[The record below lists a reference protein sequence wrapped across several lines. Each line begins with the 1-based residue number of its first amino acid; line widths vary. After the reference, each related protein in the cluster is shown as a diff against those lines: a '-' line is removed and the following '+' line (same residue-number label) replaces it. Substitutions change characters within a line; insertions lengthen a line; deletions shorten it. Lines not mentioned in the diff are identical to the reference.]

1 MLVESVGV
9 SHHVCHDPRRTDRTP
24 TVPSTIESAQSKL
37 VYVYL
42 AATREATA
50 DELADALDVRKLGLF
65 TGLATLEAHGYVE
78 RDGPE
83 AVTPAD

>member
-1 MLVESVGV
+1 MSVTTL
-9 SHHVCHDPRRTDRTP
+9 DRTDRTP

-42 AATREATA
+42 ATAREATV
-50 DELADALDVRKLGLF
+50 DELAAALDMRKLGLF
-65 TGLATLEAHGYVE
+65 TVLATLEAHGYVE

-83 AVTPAD
+83 AVTFAD

>member
-1 MLVESVGV
+1 MPVTTL
-9 SHHVCHDPRRTDRTP
+9 DRADATP

-42 AATREATA
+42 AAKREATI
-50 DELADALDVRKLGLF
+50 DELADALEMRKLGLF
-65 TGLATLEAHGYVE
+65 TVISTLEAHGCVE

-83 AVTPAD
+83 AVTFAD